1 MTSHLE
7 VVSELFSDDDD
18 KPEKDNEFEEEFDLS
33 SSDDES
39 EKDCQVDF
47 TAPEIEVE
55 QDNFVQSEDL
65 DDNFSW
71 IIIWILKYQE
81 KHRLPNV
88 AIDSLFKLFYYVLI
102 NLPNQ
107 TSFVTFSTSL
117 YMARKKLGM
126 CVHLIKYAACKECCK
141 LYQISDVSSND
152 PNITPK
158 FTKCI
163 FQDFP
168 NHSKSYGRKPC
179 ETPLYKNICTKNG
192 VIKRPVLIFPTISL
206 RNQLNILFNQKGFE
220 ESCKKWINRHSDPEI
235 LTDIYDGR
243 MWKSFKDEDGSLF
256 FRTDL
261 ADAHLGLMLSM
272 DWFQPFD
279 NSQYSTGAIY
289 AIICNLPRN
298 ERFKPSNIITLALIP
313 GPNEPKL
320 HQLNHYLVPLVD
332 QLIELW
338 QGVELP
344 KTFEHPNGKK
354 IKCAIFCCSCD
365 IPATRKLCGH
375 ILARIAC
382 YRYIKQ
388 ADYDDRN
395 QPNFSGLSDMD
406 TWFIERDVKE
416 VRKNAI
422 GWKNCKTQ
430 EQRQKHVSETF
441 VRWSEIYRLPYFDP
455 VRFLVV
461 DPMHCLFLGI
471 AKWIVTRLWIEEGK
485 LTLQDLTLMQKRAD
499 KIQVS
504 ADVGRTPKKISIG
517 EGFSGYS
524 ADQWKTFMM
533 IYATTITW
541 DLLEEPD

>member
-1 MTSHLE
+1 MPNKSRNTPYVRITRTRKFEPCYCRACKGKLVDPRTKKNHAKRKNIPQREFTFESLETSHNSITSDPEDFIDIDAEYDHDPQEESYQFLVKRKPVDFQKNRTSVTSHLE
-7 VVSELFSDDDD
+7 VVSELFSDDND
-18 KPEKDNEFEEEFDLS
+18 KPEEDNEFEEEFDLS
-33 SSDDES
+33 SSDDEL

-47 TAPEIEVE
+47 TTSEIEVE

-88 AIDSLFKLFYYVLI
+88 AIDSLFKLFRYVLI

-107 TSFVTFSTSL
+107 TSFVTFPTSL

-192 VIKRPVLIFPTISL
+192 
-206 RNQLNILFNQKGFE
+206 GFE

-235 LTDIYDGR
+235 LTDIYNGR

-272 DWFQPFD
+272 DCFD
-279 NSQYSTGAIY
+279 
-289 AIICNLPRN
+289 
-298 ERFKPSNIITLALIP
+298 
-313 GPNEPKL
+313 
-320 HQLNHYLVPLVD
+320 
-332 QLIELW
+332 
-338 QGVELP
+338 
-344 KTFEHPNGKK
+344 
-354 IKCAIFCCSCD
+354 
-365 IPATRKLCGH
+365 
-375 ILARIAC
+375 
-382 YRYIKQ
+382 
-388 ADYDDRN
+388 
-395 QPNFSGLSDMD
+395 SG
-406 TWFIERDVKE
+406 T
-416 VRKNAI
+416 
-422 GWKNCKTQ
+422 
-430 EQRQKHVSETF
+430 
-441 VRWSEIYRLPYFDP
+441 
-455 VRFLVV
+455 
-461 DPMHCLFLGI
+461 
-471 AKWIVTRLWIEEGK
+471 
-485 LTLQDLTLMQKRAD
+485 
-499 KIQVS
+499 
-504 ADVGRTPKKISIG
+504 
-517 EGFSGYS
+517 
-524 ADQWKTFMM
+524 
-533 IYATTITW
+533 
-541 DLLEEPD
+541 